1 MKRQMELKSFQI
13 KTQNVFEFWAGI
25 VAAQFVELREGVV
38 EIFPISF
45 VFVCVVVLFV
55 CLFV

>member
-1 MKRQMELKSFQI
+1 MELKSFQI